1 MQVGPD
7 AGIKQRLAIEVKG
20 MKILLFGIAKDIAGA
35 PVIQVDAPVAK
46 VAALKEHLY
55 QQYPRLRELKSCMI
69 AVNKVY
75 ATDDAALQPGDEI
88 AVIPPVSG
96 G

>member
-1 MQVGPD
+1 
-7 AGIKQRLAIEVKG
+7 

-35 PVIQVDAPVAK
+35 PVIQVDAPINRVS
-46 VAALKEHLY
+46 ALKDHLY
-55 QQYPRLRELKSCMI
+55 NRYPRLRELRSCMI

-75 ATDDAALQPGDEI
+75 AADEDTLQPGDEV

>member
-1 MQVGPD
+1 
-7 AGIKQRLAIEVKG
+7 

-35 PVIQVDAPVAK
+35 PFIQVDAPPGR
-46 VAALKEHLY
+46 VAALREHLY
-55 QQYPRLRELKSCMI
+55 AQYPRLRELRSVMI

-75 ATDDAALQPGDEI
+75 ATDDAVLQPGDEI

>member
-1 MQVGPD
+1 M
-7 AGIKQRLAIEVKG
+7 R
-20 MKILLFGIAKDIAGA
+20 ILLFGIAKDIAGA
-35 PVIQVDAPVAK
+35 PVITAEGITT
-46 VAALKEHLY
+46 VAALRAWLY
-55 QQYPRLRELKSCMI
+55 TKYPSLERLRSLMI

-75 ATDDAALQPGDEI
+75 ANDEDTLQPGDEI

>member
-1 MQVGPD
+1 
-7 AGIKQRLAIEVKG
+7 
-20 MKILLFGIAKDIAGA
+20 MKVLLFGIAKDIAGA
-35 PVIQVDAPVAK
+35 PVIQVETPVAQ
-46 VAALKEHLY
+46 VSALRDYLY
-55 QQYPRLRELKSCMI
+55 SQYPRLRELRSCMI

-75 ATDDAALQPGDEI
+75 AADSDALQPGDEI

>member
-1 MQVGPD
+1 MRV
-7 AGIKQRLAIEVKG
+7 
-20 MKILLFGIAKDIAGA
+20 LLFGIAKDIAGA
-35 PVIQVDAPVAK
+35 PYITAEGIGTVAG
-46 VAALKEHLY
+46 LRHWLY
-55 QQYPRLRELKSCMI
+55 QQYPALEKLRSVMI

-75 ATDDAALQPGDEI
+75 ATDEVILKEEDEV

>member
-1 MQVGPD
+1 
-7 AGIKQRLAIEVKG
+7 

-35 PVIQVDAPVAK
+35 PVIHLDIPVQQVS
-46 VAALKEHLY
+46 ALKDHLY
-55 QQYPRLRELKSCMI
+55 ERYPRLRELRSCMI

-75 ATDDAALQPGDEI
+75 AADGDALQPGDEI

>member
-1 MQVGPD
+1 MTYVNYYIIV
-7 AGIKQRLAIEVKG
+7 ALSITMRV
-20 MKILLFGIAKDIAGA
+20 LLFGIAKDIAGA
-35 PVIQVDAPVAK
+35 PVITTSAVAD
-46 VAALKEHLY
+46 VAALKERLY
-55 QQYPRLRELKSCMI
+55 AQYPPLRELRSLMI

-75 ATDDAALQPGDEI
+75 ANDEQPLLPGDEI

>member
-1 MQVGPD
+1 
-7 AGIKQRLAIEVKG
+7 
-20 MKILLFGIAKDIAGA
+20 MKVLLFGIAKDIAGA
-35 PVIQVDAPVAK
+35 PVIQVETPVGQ
-46 VAALKEHLY
+46 VSALREYLY
-55 QQYPRLRELKSCMI
+55 GRYPRLRELRSCMI

-75 ATDDAALQPGDEI
+75 AADSDALQPGDEI

>member
-1 MQVGPD
+1 
-7 AGIKQRLAIEVKG
+7 
-20 MKILLFGIAKDIAGA
+20 MKVLLFGIAKDIAGA
-35 PVIQVDAPVAK
+35 PSITLDAAPEK
-46 VAALKEHLY
+46 VAVLREQLY
-55 QQYPRLRELKSCMI
+55 QRYPRLRELRSCMI

-75 ATDDAALQPGDEI
+75 AADGDTLQPGDEI

>member
-1 MQVGPD
+1 M
-7 AGIKQRLAIEVKG
+7 R
-20 MKILLFGIAKDIAGA
+20 ILLFGIAKDIAGA
-35 PVIQVDAPVAK
+35 PVITVDGITSV
-46 VAALKEHLY
+46 VALKTWLY
-55 QQYPRLRELKSCMI
+55 TKYPSLEQLRSLMI

-75 ATDDAALQPGDEI
+75 ANDEDVLQPEDEI

>member
-1 MQVGPD
+1 
-7 AGIKQRLAIEVKG
+7 
-20 MKILLFGIAKDIAGA
+20 
-35 PVIQVDAPVAK
+35 
-46 VAALKEHLY
+46 
-55 QQYPRLRELKSCMI
+55 MI

-75 ATDDAALQPGDEI
+75 AADGDALQPGDEI

>member
-1 MQVGPD
+1 M
-7 AGIKQRLAIEVKG
+7 R
-20 MKILLFGIAKDIAGA
+20 ILLFGIAKDIAGA
-35 PVIQVDAPVAK
+35 PVIELETPVQQ
-46 VAALKEHLY
+46 VAALREHLY
-55 QQYPRLRELKSCMI
+55 NRYPRLRELRSCMI

-75 ATDDAALQPGDEI
+75 AGDNEALQPGDEI

>member
-1 MQVGPD
+1 MRV
-7 AGIKQRLAIEVKG
+7 
-20 MKILLFGIAKDIAGA
+20 LLFGIAKDLAGA
-35 PVIQVDAPVAK
+35 PAITITDVAN
-46 VAALKEHLY
+46 VAALKEWLY
-55 QQYPRLRELKSCMI
+55 VQYPGLRELRSLMI

-75 ATDDAALQPGDEI
+75 ADDEQTLSPGDEI

>member
-1 MQVGPD
+1 MRV
-7 AGIKQRLAIEVKG
+7 
-20 MKILLFGIAKDIAGA
+20 LLFGIAKDIAGTPA
-35 PVIQVDAPVAK
+35 ITTTAVAD
-46 VAALKEHLY
+46 VAALKEWLY
-55 QQYPRLRELKSCMI
+55 TQYPALRQLRSLMI

-75 ATDDAALQPGDEI
+75 ANDEQSLLPGDEI

>member
-1 MQVGPD
+1 
-7 AGIKQRLAIEVKG
+7 

-35 PVIQVDAPVAK
+35 PVIHLDTPVQQVS
-46 VAALKEHLY
+46 ALKDHLY
-55 QQYPRLRELKSCMI
+55 ERYPRLRELRSCMI

-75 ATDDAALQPGDEI
+75 AADGDALQPGDEI